1 MIASVISLC
10 GNAFSSLGSNS
21 SILICGNLCASVA
34 SNSTPLHL
42 PVFDEFVRNFFQES
56 RWPLENVAIAAGQ
69 THVRVSEI
77 KLVLRP
83 SDRDI
88 KQTSFFFQ
96 GLARIERATTREH
109 SVSQPDYEY
118 GVKLESFG
126 LVNGRKIYRLLIAA
140 LIRGSFGVDIADQR

>member
-56 RWPLENVAIAAGQ
+56 RWPLENVAVAAGQ
-69 THVRVSEI
+69 THMRIGEI
-77 KLVLRP
+77 KLILRP
-83 SDRDI
+83 RDRDV
-88 KQTSFFFQ
+88 KQTPLFFQ
-96 GLARIERATTREH
+96 IFPVIHSATARKH
-109 SVSQPDYEY
+109 SVGQPDHEH
-118 GVKLESFG
+118 GVNLEP
-126 LVNGRKIYRLLIAA
+126 L
-140 LIRGSFGVDIADQR
+140 